1 MTLRITLTLLI
12 TAALAA
18 CGGGGGAT
26 ADVATTQEPTAITA
40 PATVASLLPGATM
53 TWATRA
59 EQPLVIELQ
68 GADGRPAAGAGVR
81 VFTLSRSSPQDGAL
95 LESPVPVS
103 LLDSAVSDAAG
114 RVAITLQ
121 LPGHVD
127 EVLVKATLGDTQG
140 ERAVAVVTGLATGA
154 TVALTLAR

>member
-1 MTLRITLTLLI
+1 MTLRITLGILL
-12 TAALAA
+12 TATLAA
-18 CGGGGGAT
+18 CGGGDGGAST
-26 ADVATTQEPTAITA
+26 DTTPEPGA
-40 PATVASLLPGATM
+40 PPSISGPTTVTSLLPGTSM

-59 EQPLVIELQ
+59 EQALVIELQ

-81 VFTLSRSSPQDGAL
+81 VFTLSRSSPQDGAP

-103 LLDSAVSDAAG
+103 LLDNAVSDATG

-140 ERAVAVVTGLATGA
+140 QRAVAVAAGTA

>member
-1 MTLRITLTLLI
+1 MTLRITLGILL
-12 TAALAA
+12 TATLAA
-18 CGGGGGAT
+18 CGGGGGGAST
-26 ADVATTQEPTAITA
+26 DTTPE
-40 PATVASLLPGATM
+40 PGA
-53 TWATRA
+53 
-59 EQPLVIELQ
+59 P
-68 GADGRPAAGAGVR
+68 
-81 VFTLSRSSPQDGAL
+81 

-103 LLDSAVSDAAG
+103 LLDNAVSDATG

-140 ERAVAVVTGLATGA
+140 QRAVAVAAGTA